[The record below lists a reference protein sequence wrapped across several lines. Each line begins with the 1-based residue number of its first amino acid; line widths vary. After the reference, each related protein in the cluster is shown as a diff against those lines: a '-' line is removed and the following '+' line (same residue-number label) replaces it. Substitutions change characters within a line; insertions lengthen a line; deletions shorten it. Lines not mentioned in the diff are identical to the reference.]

1 MHAAHSRAGKLK
13 GLMKYE
19 GSYVPESKDSCSLMR
34 CKGSCRLLQCKGS
47 SAPKSKGS
55 CPPESKGSC
64 SLIKCNGRSLE
75 EQTDNKKPLKLCHPW
90 NTLC

>member
-34 CKGSCRLLQCKGS
+34 CKGSC
-47 SAPKSKGS
+47 A
-55 CPPESKGSC
+55 PESKGSC
-64 SLIKCNGRSLE
+64 SLIKCKGRSLE

-90 NTLC
+90 NTPC